1 MRTAGAAGRDG
12 NDVPH
17 LDHGAVSR
25 ETTGGNVGLP
35 HHITTDIGQILSAPR
50 LPLSCREPIRC
61 STMEAHSGV
70 TMPSPLLDV
79 HDLTFEVDR
88 HAILDRLELAVRA
101 GEIHALLGANG
112 SGKTTLACVLMGC
125 EGYAPSA
132 GRVLFDGTEILPLKM
147 HERAR
152 LGLTLAWQEPARFEG
167 ITVREFL
174 ALGKPDCAPEPALR
188 QVGLDPDRYLNRRVD
203 KALSGGERHRIE
215 LASVLSMKPRLAIL
229 DEPAAGIDMLSI
241 NHIIDIIRA
250 LKAGGG
256 SVLLITHQEEVA
268 LIADRA
274 SQLCA
279 GRIVFSGSP
288 RAVVDHFCGRACV
301 RCDGEVCNYVR
312 A

>member
-1 MRTAGAAGRDG
+1 M
-12 NDVPH
+12 P
-17 LDHGAVSR
+17 
-25 ETTGGNVGLP
+25 TT
-35 HHITTDIGQILSAPR
+35 
-50 LPLSCREPIRC
+50 
-61 STMEAHSGV
+61 
-70 TMPSPLLDV
+70 LLDIRN
-79 HDLTFEVDR
+79 LTFAVDR
-88 HAILDRLELAVRA
+88 HPILDRLDLTIQP

-112 SGKTTLACVLMGC
+112 SGKTTLAYLLMGC

-132 GRVLFDGTEILPLKM
+132 GSILFNGADLLPLKI
-147 HERAR
+147 HERAQ

-167 ITVREFL
+167 LTVREYL
-174 ALGKPDCAPEPALR
+174 ALGKAEGDPAQALR
-188 QVGLDPDRYLNRRVD
+188 QVGLDPDRYLTRRVD

-215 LASVLSMKPRLAIL
+215 LASVLSMKPKLAIL

-250 LKAGGG
+250 LKEGRG

-279 GRIVFSGSP
+279 GHIIFSGGP
-288 RAVVDHFCGRACV
+288 REAVDHFRGRACV

-312 A
+312 S

>member
-1 MRTAGAAGRDG
+1 MA
-12 NDVPH
+12 
-17 LDHGAVSR
+17 
-25 ETTGGNVGLP
+25 
-35 HHITTDIGQILSAPR
+35 
-50 LPLSCREPIRC
+50 
-61 STMEAHSGV
+61 
-70 TMPSPLLDV
+70 SPLLDICN
-79 HDLTFEVDR
+79 LTFEVN
-88 HAILDRLELAVRA
+88 HHTILDRLDLTIESQ
-101 GEIHALLGANG
+101 EIHALLGANG
-112 SGKTTLACVLMGC
+112 SGKTTLAYVLMGC
-125 EGYAPSA
+125 ESYTPNA
-132 GRVLFDGTEILPLKM
+132 GHALFNGTDLLPLKM

-167 ITVREFL
+167 VTVREYL
-174 ALGKPDCAPEPALR
+174 TLGKPDCDPEPAVR
-188 QVGLDPDRYLNRRVD
+188 QVGLDPERYLDRRLD

-215 LASVLSMKPRLAIL
+215 LASVLSVKPKLAIL

-279 GRIVFSGSP
+279 GRIIFSGSP
-288 RAVVDHFCGRACV
+288 REAVNHFRGRTCV

-312 A
+312 T

>member
-1 MRTAGAAGRDG
+1 M
-12 NDVPH
+12 PH
-17 LDHGAVSR
+17 SL
-25 ETTGGNVGLP
+25 
-35 HHITTDIGQILSAPR
+35 LS
-50 LPLSCREPIRC
+50 IRN
-61 STMEAHSGV
+61 
-70 TMPSPLLDV
+70 
-79 HDLTFEVDR
+79 LTFEVEQ
-88 HAILDRLELAVRA
+88 HPILDRLDLAIA
-101 GEIHALLGANG
+101 SQEIHALLGANG
-112 SGKTTLACVLMGC
+112 SGKTTLAYVLMGC
-125 EGYAPSA
+125 ESYAPSA
-132 GRVLFDGTEILPLKM
+132 GTVLFDGADLLPLKM

-167 ITVREFL
+167 VTVREYL
-174 ALGKPDCAPEPALR
+174 TLGKPDCDPEPALQ
-188 QVGLDPDRYLNRRVD
+188 QVGLDPERYLDRRMD

-215 LASVLSMKPRLAIL
+215 LASVLSMRPKLAIL

-250 LKAGGG
+250 LKAAGG

-279 GRIVFSGSP
+279 GRIIFSGSP
-288 RAVVDHFCGRACV
+288 RETVDHFRGRTCV

>member
-1 MRTAGAAGRDG
+1 
-12 NDVPH
+12 
-17 LDHGAVSR
+17 
-25 ETTGGNVGLP
+25 
-35 HHITTDIGQILSAPR
+35 
-50 LPLSCREPIRC
+50 
-61 STMEAHSGV
+61 
-70 TMPSPLLDV
+70 MPNPLLDI
-79 HDLTFEVDR
+79 HNLTFEADR
-88 HAILDRLELAVRA
+88 HAILDRLDLAIQP

-112 SGKTTLACVLMGC
+112 SGKTTLAYVLMGC
-125 EGYAPSA
+125 EGYVPTA
-132 GRVLFDGTEILPLKM
+132 GDVQFGGANLLPLKI

-167 ITVREFL
+167 VTVREYL
-174 ALGKPDCAPEPALR
+174 TLGKPDCDPEPALR
-188 QVGLDPDRYLNRRVD
+188 QVALAPDRYLHRRMD

-215 LASVLSMKPRLAIL
+215 LASVLSMKPKLAIL

-256 SVLLITHQEEVA
+256 SVLLITHQEEVS

-279 GRIVFSGSP
+279 GRIIFSGSP
-288 RAVVDHFCGRACV
+288 REAVDHFRGRTCV